1 MTINLIYVFFAFGIF
16 VSIIGWIGF
25 GLVKIAALRV
35 FLRSACVSIFA
46 TPSIIIG
53 HGFAPAPALM
63 VMTFKDHFFLG
74 LIPILIVW
82 FISFLIVMLIPKAR
96 AAKTKWPI
104 NLISALTKPA
114 YIRLPLYGLVLSL
127 IYMGSSK
134 LISDHWYFGYILLFG
149 GVIIGYFLC
158 FYSSQCDHQNRF
170 VLPLLFTAPVGI
182 AGIFPFAVLWY
193 VAGFTG
199 VLTAEGKRKKAL
211 WVGAATS
218 GILLIVAI
226 MRLFLAI
233 KYKDVSHVTIQGG
246 VALASFTAGFFLCL
260 SILFS
265 LLAWTSKN

>member
-1 MTINLIYVFFAFGIF
+1 MCSFAKSFVQDSGIN
-16 VSIIGWIGF
+16 
-25 GLVKIAALRV
+25 
-35 FLRSACVSIFA
+35 
-46 TPSIIIG
+46 
-53 HGFAPAPALM
+53 
-63 VMTFKDHFFLG
+63 
-74 LIPILIVW
+74 
-82 FISFLIVMLIPKAR
+82 FLIVMLIPKAR

-134 LISDHWYFGYILLFG
+134 LISNHWYFGYILLFG
-149 GVIIGYFLC
+149 GVIISYFLC

-233 KYKDVSHVTIQGG
+233 KYKDVSHITIQGG
-246 VALASFTAGFFLCL
+246 VTLASLTAGFFLCL